1 MPADQAEAA
10 RAQAGQ
16 MVSMPVVLISGLVG
30 GGIALIIGIVGQA
43 ALLYFGAL
51 IAGGEVDFGPV
62 FTVSAWTRLPM
73 ALRSLVQAIF
83 VAVSGRSPQM
93 LGLAALAASGDMLE
107 DARNPL
113 VILLSQADLFWLWH
127 LLLTV
132 LGLAVVARFSRA
144 KSVVLTVV
152 YAVLSLAVVVLPAVL
167 FAGMAGG

>member
-1 MPADQAEAA
+1 
-10 RAQAGQ
+10 

-30 GGIALIIGIVGQA
+30 GTIALLIGIVGQA

-62 FTVSAWTRLPM
+62 FTVSAWTRLPL
-73 ALRSLVQAIF
+73 ALRSLVRALF

-93 LGLAALAASGDMLE
+93 LGLAALAASGDMLQ

-113 VILLSQADLFWLWH
+113 VVLLSQADLFWLWH
-127 LLLTV
+127 LLLVV
-132 LGLAVVARFSRA
+132 LGVAVVARFSRV
-144 KSVVLTVV
+144 KSVILTVV
-152 YAVLSLAVVVLPAVL
+152 YAIVSLAVVVIPTML